1 MATMPLLAFNRKD
14 MGGHSIGI
22 EASMTANFTSR
33 FNQCRLKALSVWRYR
48 GQAPRQPVPDRS
60 GSRKAAAGFLKRFL
74 DANRDPVRL

>member
-1 MATMPLLAFNRKD
+1 MATMPLLAFDRKD

-48 GQAPRQPVPDRS
+48 GRVPRQPVPDRS
-60 GSRKAAAGFLKRFL
+60 RSRKQLLRFLKRFP
-74 DANRDPVRL
+74 DPTGSDFA